1 MCEYCL
7 KDTCPPGCPNYLPPQ
22 SDKYCT
28 VCNEPILDGEEYL
41 VNDFGESRHYDCFT
55 TFRELLC
62 WLGYEIQVM
71 EG

>member
-28 VCNEPILDGEEYL
+28 VCKEPILDGEEFI
-41 VNDFGESRHYDCFT
+41 VNDFGE
-55 TFRELLC
+55 
-62 WLGYEIQVM
+62 
-71 EG
+71 